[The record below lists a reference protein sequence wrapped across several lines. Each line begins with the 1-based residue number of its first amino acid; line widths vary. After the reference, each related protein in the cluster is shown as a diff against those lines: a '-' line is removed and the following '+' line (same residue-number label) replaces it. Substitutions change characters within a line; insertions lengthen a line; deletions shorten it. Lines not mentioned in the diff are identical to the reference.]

1 MCGYYLVY
9 ALGCFACAS
18 VLQQAHVDACVA
30 VVAHWIQ
37 EHNGCLTVL
46 VTLPEETTVGGSFH
60 ASVDPVRPS
69 INGRPQSLDHPW
81 HNYTSRFAVCVHPG
95 RHRLFPAPKRM
106 THEVQLREALADCR
120 GDLEL
125 RFQGGQ
131 SIRVHSQKMAL
142 ASSVFQA
149 LMDDVMGDQIAPE
162 SAKRRRIAGEGEG
175 AEPKL
180 PSLLVGL
187 MGSGSRLNS
196 NLDFQVAAEG
206 RV

>member
-1 MCGYYLVY
+1 ML
-9 ALGCFACAS
+9 
-18 VLQQAHVDACVA
+18 
-30 VVAHWIQ
+30 
-37 EHNGCLTVL
+37 
-46 VTLPEETTVGGSFH
+46 TLPEVTSAVEASMQVWIPSGLLSMAVLSRSIVPGTTELLE
-60 ASVDPVRPS
+60 PR
-69 INGRPQSLDHPW
+69 
-81 HNYTSRFAVCVHPG
+81 G
-95 RHRLFPAPKRM
+95 RHPAHHRSFPAPKRM
-106 THEVQLREALADCR
+106 SHEVQLREALADCR

-162 SAKRRRIAGEGEG
+162 SAKRRRIADEGGG